1 MMGGRIAVV
10 EAVRTPWSPRG
21 GGLSGMSTAALG
33 AVAVRDLLL
42 RAAVLPD
49 VVDLVVVG
57 SARSGTSGSLGAE
70 VAFRA
75 GMDAVAPSVSMGDV
89 SGERAIAEACRA
101 ILVGDIDTAVAVGVE
116 TPSDLQL
123 GLSAPLREAVMGTR
137 RGETAGDKLRAWA
150 GVKATDLRPTT
161 AELRDPITEETLGA
175 AAESVAL
182 RFGLDRVAQDAY
194 AVRSHARAFRRA
206 REGAAEV
213 VPVAAPAG
221 AGVIVVERDEGP
233 RAEVTAAELARR
245 APLAKVGAS
254 FSVPAS
260 IATVT
265 AGNLSTQ
272 ADGAAAVL
280 LTRPDLARSRGWTVL
295 AEIDG
300 ARFATTDPFAA
311 PRQGGAVALRRLL
324 DEKGES
330 LESMRVAEASEPA
343 ASFALALLAT
353 LPELDPE
360 ALNRW
365 GGSIA
370 LGRCSGG
377 SGIRLLGTAARR
389 MAAAGVD
396 KAVVIGGG
404 AAGHGAALLLRAPA

>member
-10 EAVRTPWSPRG
+10 DAVRTPWSPRG
-21 GGLSGMSTAALG
+21 GGLSGMSAAALG
-33 AVAVRDLLL
+33 AVAVRELLL
-42 RAAVLPD
+42 RAAVLPE

-57 SARSGTSGSLGAE
+57 SARSGTTGSLGAE

-75 GMDAVAPSVSMGDV
+75 DMDAVAPSVSMGDV

-150 GVKATDLRPTT
+150 GVKATDLRPT
-161 AELRDPITEETLGA
+161 ANELRDPITGQTLGA
-175 AAESVAL
+175 AAEAVAL
-182 RFGLDRVAQDAY
+182 RFGLDRAAQDAY
-194 AVRSHARAFRRA
+194 AARSHTRAHRRA
-206 REGAAEV
+206 HAGAPEV
-213 VPVAAPAG
+213 VPVPAPAG
-221 AGVIVVERDEGP
+221 AGVMVVERDEGP
-233 RAEVTAAELARR
+233 RAEVTAQSLARH
-245 APLAKVGAS
+245 PTLAKAGSALC
-254 FSVPAS
+254 VPAS

-265 AGNLSTQ
+265 AGNLAAG

-280 LTRPDLARSRGWTVL
+280 LTRPSLARSRGWTIL
-295 AEIDG
+295 AEVDG
-300 ARFATTDPFAA
+300 ARFATSDPFAA
-311 PRQGGAVALRRLL
+311 PRLGGAAALRRLL

-330 LESMRVAEASEPA
+330 LRDIAVVEASEPA
-343 ASFALALLAT
+343 AAFTLALLAS
-353 LPELDPE
+353 LPEIDPDV
-360 ALNRW
+360 LNRW

-377 SGIRLLGTAARR
+377 SGVRLLGTAARR
-389 MAAAGVD
+389 MGAAGVD
-396 KAVVIGGG
+396 KAVVVGSG
-404 AAGHGAALLLRAPA
+404 AAGHGAALLLRAPG